1 MADVTITRTVG
12 VMTDRGDKDFE
23 IHLSNGEVV
32 TAERTGSKFRVG
44 DSVGTLKEIK
54 QEILDAVEMCGVWE
68 GVSDADDNE
77 GPSGTT
83 DNICNTW
90 DCVDPCAFIVYFLN
104 DRSFAESLMLDTL
117 DKHGWLTPEGKPDID
132 SAERQI
138 KSAMNRIMERNGHD
152 TSNIKYKH

>member
-1 MADVTITRTVG
+1 MAEITITKTVG

-54 QEILDAVEMCGVWE
+54 QEVIDGARWE
-68 GVSDADDNE
+68 GVTDTDDIE

-83 DNICNTW
+83 DSICNPW

-117 DKHGWLTPEGKPDID
+117 DRYGWLTPEGKPDIEY
-132 SAERQI
+132 AERQF
-138 KSAMNRIMERNGHD
+138 KTAMNRIMERNGHD
-152 TSNIKYKH
+152 TSEIEYKH